1 MRLAEGCYQLLSGV
15 LFKMINHKCLSVLVF
30 SLVLSACS
38 GKPQPRSINNVCSI
52 FEENPRWYRTAKKSI
67 IKRGGNL
74 HVPMA
79 IIYQESSFKAKARPP
94 KSKIFGFIP
103 GKRASNAYGYAQAL
117 KGTWGEYKTDS
128 GNRGADR
135 DDFADAFDFVLWYM
149 DKSHKRNGVSKWD
162 AYSHYLNY
170 HEGQGG
176 FARGT
181 YKTKPWLIKTAKS
194 VDARA
199 NRYAAQLLKC
209 AAGLDK
215 KKRGWF

>member
-1 MRLAEGCYQLLSGV
+1 MMRLHLLS
-15 LFKMINHKCLSVLVF
+15 LALLSL
-30 SLVLSACS
+30 LLSACA
-38 GKPQPRSINNVCSI
+38 GKPQPKSINDVCSI
-52 FEENPRWYRTAKKSI
+52 FEENPNWYRAAKKSI
-67 IKRGGNL
+67 VARGGNL

-79 IIYQESSFKAKARPP
+79 IIYQESSFKRNARPP
-94 KSKIFGFIP
+94 KSKILGFIP

-117 KGTWGEYKTDS
+117 KGTWAEYQNDS

-135 DDFADAFDFVLWYM
+135 DDFSDAFDFVLWYM
-149 DKSHKRNGVSKWD
+149 DKSYARNGVSKWD

-176 FARGT
+176 FARGS
-181 YKTKPWLIKTAKS
+181 YKSKPWLIKTAKT

-199 NRYAAQLLKC
+199 NRYAGQLLKC
-209 AAGLDK
+209 TVELDK

>member
-1 MRLAEGCYQLLSGV
+1 MIKTRLLCVALLS
-15 LFKMINHKCLSVLVF
+15 LLLLSC
-30 SLVLSACS
+30 A
-38 GKPQPRSINNVCSI
+38 GKPQPRSINDVCAI
-52 FEENPRWYRTAKKSI
+52 FNENPKWYRSAKKSI
-67 IKRGGNL
+67 AARGGNL

-79 IIYQESSFKAKARPP
+79 IIYQESSFKRNARPP
-94 KSKIFGFIP
+94 KSKILGFIP

-117 KGTWGEYKTDS
+117 KGTWAEYRNDG

-135 DDFADAFDFVLWYM
+135 DDFADAFDFILWYM
-149 DKSHKRNGVSKWD
+149 DKSYARNGVSKWD

-176 FARGT
+176 FSRGS
-181 YKTKPWLIKTAKS
+181 YKSKPWLIKTART

-199 NRYAAQLLKC
+199 NRYAGQLLKC
-209 AAGLDK
+209 TNELDK